1 MAGINTPTPSFS
13 GSSQNVI
20 VPVTTEAT
28 YSTGPIMVGFI
39 IIILLVGVALFL
51 YTRNHHNERDRGGG
65 EMDIL
70 ISNKSQLPYN
80 VILPDSKMLI
90 SPNTTI
96 KVTLSQYDIIKAT
109 AHTYDGQELSYE
121 FKVSNPKIKKIYL
134 SPSGFSSNVSGEENV
149 EFVNNSPYPILFIE
163 RSDSGGRRWG
173 TDIVPPMSSSGG
185 HFVAQNTVWE
195 VSHPTDED
203 NPIDHLT
210 VSGKVK
216 QIIYDGNSLK
226 AV

>member
-65 EMDIL
+65 EMDIV
-70 ISNKSQLPYN
+70 ISNKSQLPYH
-80 VILPDSKMLI
+80 VILPDSSRVLI
-90 SPNTTI
+90 PPNNER
-96 KVTLSQYDIIKAT
+96 KVTISQYDIIKAT

-134 SPSGFSSNVSGEENV
+134 SPSGFRSNVS
-149 EFVNNSPYPILFIE
+149 
-163 RSDSGGRRWG
+163 
-173 TDIVPPMSSSGG
+173 
-185 HFVAQNTVWE
+185 
-195 VSHPTDED
+195 
-203 NPIDHLT
+203 
-210 VSGKVK
+210 
-216 QIIYDGNSLK
+216 
-226 AV
+226 